1 MFVYCE
7 TIAKLRPKVAIL
19 ENVKGI
25 VIGNARK
32 YAIGIMERLQ
42 EIGYDVQIFLLNSAT
57 MGVPQSRERVFFI
70 ARRKDLNFPP
80 LVLNFDEKPIPFGE
94 IVDRKSTTHKSL
106 IPSIEVRL
114 PFAQEGEYCF
124 KYADMRYRNLK
135 TINAFFSEQIKL
147 QWSESNNELNAS

>member
-42 EIGYDVQIFLLNSAT
+42 EIGYDVQIFLLN
-57 MGVPQSRERVFFI
+57 QFEDHQCFFS
-70 ARRKDLNFPP
+70 F
-80 LVLNFDEKPIPFGE
+80 
-94 IVDRKSTTHKSL
+94 HKSNCSGL
-106 IPSIEVRL
+106 SNKNTL
-114 PFAQEGEYCF
+114 F
-124 KYADMRYRNLK
+124 KYSLK
-135 TINAFFSEQIKL
+135 SV
-147 QWSESNNELNAS
+147 